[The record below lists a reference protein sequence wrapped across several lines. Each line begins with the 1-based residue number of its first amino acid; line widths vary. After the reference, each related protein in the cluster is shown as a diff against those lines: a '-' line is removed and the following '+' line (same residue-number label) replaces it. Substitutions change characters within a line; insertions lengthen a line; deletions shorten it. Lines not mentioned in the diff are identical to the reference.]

1 MHVSLYFYRDM
12 GYKTNITSILEY
24 WIMLSVT
31 VTSTIP
37 SRLFSYAVYEN
48 LVFFLT
54 LRIICDINACERI
67 IFAMRKMNI

>member
-1 MHVSLYFYRDM
+1 MHVCLYFYRDM

-37 SRLFSYAVYEN
+37 SRLLFLCSIQKFV
-48 LVFFLT
+48 LFLT
-54 LRIICDINACERI
+54 LRIICDISACERI
-67 IFAMRKMNI
+67 IFAIRKMNI